1 MSFIYLGVYSLTIM
15 FHKKEP
21 LISIHVTLPEKLYD
35 MAMEKKTR
43 LLQPS
48 LSGYIQQLIR
58 DDVGVRK

>member
-1 MSFIYLGVYSLTIM
+1 M

-21 LISIHVTLPEKLYD
+21 LISIHMTMPEKLYD